1 MLDFIK
7 RATSAIIAGAISVG
21 TLALYPNLFNGNR
34 TVNAASMYDSATL
47 VNYATILGRDV
58 DYGIITDSFTQR
70 DHVETT
76 LATNKS
82 FFVQFL

>member
-47 VNYATILGRDV
+47 VTMPLFWAVML
-58 DYGIITDSFTQR
+58 ITES
-70 DHVETT
+70 
-76 LATNKS
+76 
-82 FFVQFL
+82 